1 MCPLLQTV
9 KRLKDINLIK
19 IDNYERFYDDF
30 YWC

>member
-30 YWC
+30 YWR